1 MRRVSLCLGHLIAD
15 GQKLPMVEV
24 WADVATQQFHLNIVG
39 LAGPTVETIE
49 TGRISLT

>member
-1 MRRVSLCLGHLIAD
+1 
-15 GQKLPMVEV
+15 VEV

-39 LAGPTVETIE
+39 FGGPPVETIE